1 MPNCRERLS
10 VALAVRGTLEAP
22 DRCVSPLAG
31 RGVSL
36 LEELGQF
43 DEDLDRPLLVGYI
56 RRELIATD
64 AQVQEVE
71 RRMSLFAD
79 TQGFSIG
86 FIFIDKPGIWPT
98 VFESLTEAVRRH
110 EVAAVVLPSLLHFA
124 VLGATHDIKGAF
136 ERATGA
142 RVLLLDSPV

>member
-1 MPNCRERLS
+1 M
-10 VALAVRGTLEAP
+10 
-22 DRCVSPLAG
+22 
-31 RGVSL
+31 SL

-43 DEDLDRPLLVGYI
+43 DDDLDRPLLLGYV

-64 AQVQEVE
+64 TQVQEVE

-79 TQGFSIG
+79 IEGFSMG
-86 FIFIDKPGIWPT
+86 FIFIDQPSIRPT
-98 VFESLTEAVRRH
+98 IFESLTEEIRRH
-110 EVAAVVLPSLLHFA
+110 GITAVVLPSLLHFA

-142 RVLLLDSPV
+142 RVLLLDSP